1 LNDFKLAMLIETIK
15 KYPDDKH
22 FVYSAF
28 HEDGDMVDTEPRILK
43 ALTTLGGYVDYGA
56 GGPSSGKRSAAIIS
70 GSNVTSVVKAYND
83 VSNDAG
89 KKIRS
94 HRYTEVQRRYRFEV
108 GKTSMCSTLL

>member
-1 LNDFKLAMLIETIK
+1 MLIETIK

-28 HEDGDMVDTEPRILK
+28 HEDGDMVDTEPRNFESIDYV
-43 ALTTLGGYVDYGA
+43 GYVDYGA
-56 GGPSSGKRSAAIIS
+56 GGPSSGKKSAAIIS
-70 GSNVTSVVKAYND
+70 GSNEVTSVVKAYND

-89 KKIRS
+89 EDTRS
-94 HRYTEVQRRYRFEV
+94 HPTQKQRRYRFEV